1 MPVTILTRR
10 ERQAD
15 SATLG
20 MTGRPNFAERPVQII
35 HLETELP
42 TSADKVWQAM
52 CHPASFT
59 YVLRGLIGVPALAGR
74 TEPFREGESGT
85 GWLLLFHLI
94 PLSRH
99 TICLASLDQASK
111 TLRSREHGGILRTWN
126 HQLHVESVSDRRCCY
141 SDTIEI
147 DAGALTGIVA
157 AMAKLIFRDRQ
168 RRWHKL
174 VRNHLMPS
182 GPRYASKAA

>member
-1 MPVTILTRR
+1 
-10 ERQAD
+10 
-15 SATLG
+15 
-20 MTGRPNFAERPVQII
+20 VQVI

-59 YVLRGLIGVPALAGR
+59 YVTRGLIGVPALAGR
-74 TEPFREGESGT
+74 TEPFREGESGA

-99 TICLASLDQASK
+99 TIHLASLDPATK
-111 TLRSREHGGILRTWN
+111 TLRSREHGGILRAWN
-126 HQLHVESVSDRRCCY
+126 HQLHVEPAGDQRCRY

-147 DAGALTGIVA
+147 DAGTLTGIVA
-157 AMAKLIFRDRQ
+157 AAARQIFCYRQ

-182 GPRYASKAA
+182 GPRYAIRAQPASG